1 LPNGGDSSTTVN
13 LYTKG
18 DDMKAVLMILALC
31 VFGTVAYAQSDAENK
46 ADCWDDYKKF
56 CSIVPQDKVQ
66 MIVECL
72 KQNMDQLSA
81 QCKKQI
87 EKR

>member
-1 LPNGGDSSTTVN
+1 
-13 LYTKG
+13 
-18 DDMKAVLMILALC
+18 MKAVLMILTLC
-31 VFGTVAYAQSDAENK
+31 VFGTVTYAQSDAEDK
-46 ADCWDDYKKF
+46 AGCRNDYKKF